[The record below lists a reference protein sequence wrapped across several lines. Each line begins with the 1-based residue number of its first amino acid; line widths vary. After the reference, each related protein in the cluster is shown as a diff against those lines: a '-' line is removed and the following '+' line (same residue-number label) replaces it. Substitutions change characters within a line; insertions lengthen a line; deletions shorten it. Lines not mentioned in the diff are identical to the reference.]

1 MFPNFPFQAIR
12 EAANKGE
19 YTVTD
24 KGTYWAIEDE
34 TRNKLTVFVKQPP
47 APGLYALTTTYTNT
61 QIQAEGKDDENDPL
75 LNPAHVLVGKNAK
88 NKQRANEFADWIGQ
102 ENGGQQVIK
111 DFQKNGKVLYSTIP
125 AGVDPLGRVK
135 GILGFASSVKAA
147 VPVPSHDDIY
157 FFNNKQY
164 TRVNPYT
171 DTTLTNVTDIWGMW
185 PGLYQ
190 VGFGPINAAFAVPE
204 DPNEAYFFCES
215 RCARVNLITGQL
227 VPDSVVFNFHKRWS
241 GLKEA
246 GFDTVDATM
255 SFSFMGSSYEN
266 VVCFFRKGKYA
277 LIDVYQNKTL
287 EWGEISSR
295 FKALEKAKFRSIDA
309 VVFKPGKQKR
319 EAYYFSGTQYVLV
332 DLPGDYIAW
341 GPLDVGSSW
350 KSLRAAGFY

>member
-1 MFPNFPFQAIR
+1 M
-12 EAANKGE
+12 E
-19 YTVTD
+19 
-24 KGTYWAIEDE
+24 
-34 TRNKLTVFVKQPP
+34 
-47 APGLYALTTTYTNT
+47 
-61 QIQAEGKDDENDPL
+61 
-75 LNPAHVLVGKNAK
+75 H
-88 NKQRANEFADWIGQ
+88 
-102 ENGGQQVIK
+102 GGQQVIK
-111 DFQKNGKVLYSTIP
+111 DFQKNGMVLYSTIP
-125 AGVDPLGRVK
+125 ANVDPLDRVK

-147 VPVPSHDDIY
+147 VPVPSSDDIY

-171 DTTLTNVTDIWGMW
+171 DTTYTNVTDIWGMW

-190 VGFGPINAAFAVPE
+190 VGFAPVNAAFTTPGN
-204 DPNEAYFFCES
+204 PNEAYFFCES

-227 VPDSVVFNFHKRWS
+227 NPGSVVFNFHDAWS
-241 GLKEA
+241 GLKDA

-255 SFSFMGSSYEN
+255 SFAFMGSSYEN
-266 VVCFFRKGKYA
+266 VVCFFRKDKYA

-287 EWGEISSR
+287 DWGEISSR
-295 FKALEKAKFRSIDA
+295 FKALEKAKFKKIDA

-319 EAYYFSGTQYVLV
+319 EAYYFSGTRYVLV